1 MHPGPWS
8 TIHSCF
14 CSTGRTAITQL
25 LSIGVGFLKKAKTL
39 VKHCQCVGRTSFA
52 STSLLPPAISAAR
65 TLLSSSVRAFSC
77 SRGSMLVRIRLNHAQ
92 LQRRFLTQLAHVVSR
107 NQRTESLE
115 MFTAINR
122 RVLQTLTWDWR
133 FPAYL

>member
-1 MHPGPWS
+1 
-8 TIHSCF
+8 
-14 CSTGRTAITQL
+14 
-25 LSIGVGFLKKAKTL
+25 
-39 VKHCQCVGRTSFA
+39 
-52 STSLLPPAISAAR
+52 
-65 TLLSSSVRAFSC
+65 
-77 SRGSMLVRIRLNHAQ
+77 MLVRIRLNHAQ